1 MPSPDVLIKN
11 CTAADFEFACP
22 KQWSEL
28 KPSMMAAVRD
38 CHHCNRK
45 VYLCST
51 DADLKLY
58 TSLKH
63 CIAVIKPQTLAE
75 KEREPRTNP
84 QQRSMRKVGN
94 QWVEVEALR
103 SPQPLA
109 LPTRQCDERRC
120 CCASHSVPRCTSSH
134 RSPCICEPPSL
145 YGRFPNMCRKLLAQT
160 VAMASGR
167 IVNEDWSQGSR

>member
-11 CTAADFEFACP
+11 CTASDFEFACP

-58 TSLKH
+58 TSLKY

-75 KEREPRTNP
+75 KEWEARTNP
-84 QQRSMRKVGN
+84 QQRPMRKEGN
-94 QWVEVEALR
+94 QWVENEVLMGIPARGSSSRNARPAPVLR
-103 SPQPLA
+103 A
-109 LPTRQCDERRC
+109 
-120 CCASHSVPRCTSSH
+120 VPRNFDAYEVPTH
-134 RSPCICEPPSL
+134 LRMPLPDEEEE
-145 YGRFPNMCRKLLAQT
+145 K
-160 VAMASGR
+160 
-167 IVNEDWSQGSR
+167 